1 MRKKEEWELGS
12 SSKRYLGF
20 PLVRTLKLLRKP
32 DRAKLY
38 LFTLAQVLAGLLD
51 LAGVILVGALGA
63 LSIQGIESRSP
74 GNNVSK
80 ILSYLR
86 IQNFSFQKQV
96 AIIGVFAII
105 IFTSKTIFSI
115 ILTKMTFTFLSRKSA
130 EISSD
135 VVAKVLSKNLLFIQ
149 KRSTQEI
156 LFNVTE
162 GVKNLTSGII
172 ANSISM
178 VADSSMLILL
188 SIGLFVIDPVI
199 AIFTTIIF
207 ILIGLLLYLLLHV
220 RAQKIGTEV
229 EELIIKSNQKIL
241 EVLGAYREIIVH
253 NRREFYVQEIQKLRY
268 SYGKISAEL
277 MFQPYI
283 GKYVLESVA
292 ILGTFGIAGFEF
304 ATKNAV
310 HAISTMVIFLAA
322 STRIAPAVLRVQQGL
337 LTIKSSSGTADSTLK
352 LIDELRNTVV
362 TSEQVGLASF
372 TYEGFDGS
380 VVVSD
385 VSFSYPNASG
395 FTLNNINLRI
405 DSGSSVAIVGPSGA
419 GKTTLIDL
427 LLGILEPESGTL
439 KISGLK
445 PSETVKKWPG
455 GISYVPQNVEVIS
468 GSVKENIALGYPTNA
483 IADELVWNSLE
494 VAQLK
499 DVFYNM
505 NDKLQTQVGE
515 NGSKIS
521 GGQRQ
526 RLGIARAL
534 FTNPKLL
541 VLDEATSALDGQTES
556 DISGAISAL
565 SGKTTVIIVAH
576 RLSTVRNAD
585 MVVYMDKGKILAKGT
600 FNEVRDQIP
609 NFDKQATLMGL

>member
-1 MRKKEEWELGS
+1 M
-12 SSKRYLGF
+12 GF
-20 PLVRTLKLLRKP
+20 ALARTLKLLGKS
-32 DRAKLY
+32 DRTRLY
-38 LFTLAQVLAGLLD
+38 LITLAQVLAGLLD
-51 LAGVILVGALGA
+51 LAGVVLIGALGA
-63 LSIQGIESRSP
+63 LSIQGIESRSA

-80 ILSYLR
+80 VLNFLHV
-86 IQNFSFQKQV
+86 QNLTFQKQI
-96 AIIGVFAII
+96 AFIGIIAVM
-105 IFTSKTIFSI
+105 IFTIKTIFAISF
-115 ILTKMTFTFLSRKSA
+115 TKMTFIFLSRKSA
-130 EISSD
+130 DISSD
-135 VVAKVLSKNLLFIQ
+135 IAAKVLAKNLLFIQ

-162 GVKNLTSGII
+162 GVQNLTSGIL
-172 ANSISM
+172 ANSVAM

-188 SIGLFVIDPVI
+188 SIGLFVVDPVI
-199 AIFTTIIF
+199 AIFTAIIF
-207 ILIGLLLYLLLHV
+207 ILIGLLLYRLLHV

-241 EVLGAYREIIVH
+241 EVLGAYREIVIH

-268 SYGKISAEL
+268 TYGKISAEL

-304 ATKNAV
+304 GTKNAV
-310 HAISTMVIFLAA
+310 HAISTMTIFLAA

-337 LTIKSSSGTADSTLK
+337 LTIKRSAGTAHKTLK
-352 LIDELRNTVV
+352 LIDELENTVV
-362 TSEQVGLASF
+362 TSESVGLPSF

-380 VVVSD
+380 VVMSD
-385 VSFSYPNASG
+385 VSFSYPNTSQ

-427 LLGILEPESGTL
+427 LLGILEPESGIL

-445 PSETVKKWPG
+445 PSETIKKWPG
-455 GISYVPQNVEVIS
+455 GISYVPQNVEVIA
-468 GSVKENIALGYPTNA
+468 GSVKENVALGYPTDE
-483 IADELVWNSLE
+483 IADELVWRSLE
-494 VAQLK
+494 AAQLK
-499 DVFYNM
+499 DVFYSEK
-505 NDKLQTQVGE
+505 DKLQTQVGE

-534 FTNPKLL
+534 LTNPKLL

-556 DISGAISAL
+556 DISKAISML
-565 SGKTTVIIVAH
+565 SGRTTVIIVAH

-585 MVVYMDKGKILAKGT
+585 IVIYMDKGEILAKGT

-609 NFDKQATLMGL
+609 NFDIQATLMGL